1 MARLTEKDV
10 LHVATLARL
19 SLDACETE
27 RFTVQLAA
35 ILDHFSALTALP
47 TEGVEPTSH
56 AVPLT
61 NRFREDEIVPPMPR
75 EAIMANAPD
84 PFEGQYRVP
93 RAIGED
99 E

>member
-1 MARLTEKDV
+1 MARLTEAEV
-10 LHVATLARL
+10 LHVANLARL
-19 SLDACETE
+19 SLDPVEVE
-27 RFTVQLAA
+27 KFTAQLGA
-35 ILDHFSALTALP
+35 ILDHFAALTALP

-56 AVPLT
+56 AVPIT